1 MKNRTKNILILLV
14 LILFLLFILN
24 VPVTCIFKSVTGI
37 SCPSCGMTRAFFA
50 ILQFN
55 FIDAFFLNILSIP
68 LFLFIV
74 ISVIIMIIEIFRN
87 KFEYVPKLLNFLSN
101 YWYVFIILLILSF
114 IWNISFNP
122 YL

>member
-87 KFEYVPKLLNFLSN
+87 KFEYVPKLLNFLSK

-114 IWNISFNP
+114 IWNIFFNP

>member
-1 MKNRTKNILILLV
+1 MKNRAKNILILFI
-14 LILFLLFILN
+14 LIAFLLFVLN
-24 VPVTCIFKSVTGI
+24 IPVTCIFKSVTGI

-87 KFEYVPKLLNFLSN
+87 KFEYVPKLLNFLSK

-114 IWNISFNP
+114 IWNIFFNP

>member
-1 MKNRTKNILILLV
+1 MKNRTKNILILLI
-14 LILFLLFILN
+14 LILFLLFVLN

-50 ILQFN
+50 ILHLN
-55 FIDAFFLNILSIP
+55 FIYAFFLNILSIP

-74 ISVIIMIIEIFRN
+74 ISLIIMIIEIFKN
-87 KFEYVPKLLNFLSN
+87 KFEYVPKLLDFLGK

-114 IWNISFNP
+114 IWNIFFNP